1 MKKKLSLL
9 IVLAL
14 ILSMTIALTGCGEL
28 TAKSVEKDPNKQ
40 IMESMVSTMEAI
52 FGTEQSPQDI
62 LKAAMQKGVI
72 TVEGD
77 DNFHNTLAI
86 NADEKSFSN
95 VLNLKEGR
103 QELNLTLYGKDR
115 ELAFEIPEMIGEGVY
130 GVNLET
136 LIEDLKDSVLWQY
149 LDISYED
156 FLEAY
161 EEDYNQFMDQL
172 SKLDQKDTQKSLE
185 ELKKE
190 LEAVV
195 AKLSVYAKDEE
206 ITVDGEA
213 MKVVNVYYEFTEDDL
228 HDLMNVYID
237 WQEDQAGAMGEMLGG
252 TGNGSYDEYYEEMR
266 AEMDA
271 FFAETDGECVL
282 TFTLNPKTKYIML
295 INLSFV
301 GEMADQ
307 EDASLNISVDLGAD
321 PAASN
326 AFKVRCV
333 IDAEDE
339 ETGEV
344 ELIWERDHNDKKN
357 AGEVTFISAFGGDS
371 DTIAL
376 SYAWDKADGGFE
388 VSMEA
393 DGSEISV
400 SGKYNLEDNAFRLE
414 IDKLNVDG
422 EEQEGTLKLFVAATD
437 GKEVKTMPEYINLA
451 KITEEQLQEIVQ
463 AIENSNFGDPY
474 PDYGWE

>member
-1 MKKKLSLL
+1 MKKKLSLM
-9 IVLAL
+9 IALAL
-14 ILSMTIALTGCGEL
+14 ILSITIALTGCGEL

-52 FGTEQSPQDI
+52 FGTGQSPQDI
-62 LKAAMQKGVI
+62 LKEAMQKGVI

-77 DNFHNTLAI
+77 DIFHNTLAI
-86 NADEKSFSN
+86 NSDEKSFSN
-95 VLNLKEGR
+95 VLNLKEGG

-136 LIEDLKDSVLWQY
+136 LMEDLKDSVLWEH

-161 EEDYNQFMDQL
+161 EEDYNQFLDQL
-172 SKLDQKDTQKSLE
+172 SKQDQIDTQKSLE

-190 LEAVV
+190 LEGVV

-206 ITVDGEA
+206 VTVDGEA
-213 MKVVNVYYEFTEDDL
+213 MKVVNVYYEFTDDDL
-228 HDLMNVYID
+228 HDLLNVYID
-237 WQEDQAGAMGEMLGG
+237 WQEDQAGAMEELLSG
-252 TGNGSYDEYYEEMR
+252 TGSGSYDEYYEEMR
-266 AEMDA
+266 GEMDA
-271 FFAETDGECVL
+271 FFAETDGDCVL

-301 GEMADQ
+301 GEMPDLG
-307 EDASLNISVDLGAD
+307 DASLNISVDLGAD
-321 PAASN
+321 PAVSN

-333 IDAEDE
+333 IEAEDE

-344 ELIWERDHNDKKN
+344 ELNWERDHNDKN
-357 AGEVTFISAFGGDS
+357 NSGEVTFTSAFEGDS
-371 DTIAL
+371 DTIVL
-376 SYAWDKADGGFE
+376 SYAWDKTEGDFD
-388 VSMEA
+388 VSLEA

-400 SGKYNLEDNAFRLE
+400 SGKYILEDSSFRLE

-422 EEQEGTLKLFVAATD
+422 EEHEGTLKLSVAATD
-437 GKEVKTMPEYINLA
+437 GKEVEAMPEYINLA
-451 KITEEQLQEIVQ
+451 KITEEKLQEIVQ
-463 AIENSNFGDPY
+463 AIENSGLGDPY
-474 PDYGWE
+474 PYYGWE